1 MRRLS
6 SASHL
11 ALVQSFLMRAPHAA
25 ATAIPAKP
33 LRASGGVAGNSHL
46 TALTAIPLLILL
58 AAEGLTLLSLQAYVK
73 WHVIIGMLI
82 VPLVGLKLG
91 STGYRFLRYYTGR
104 REYVRAGPPPLA
116 LRLLGPIVVAST
128 LGLFGS
134 GVALAVLGP
143 GQQAVLLIH
152 KASFV
157 VWVGSLG
164 LHVLGHIPRIRAL
177 VGTDFGG
184 GDSVAGSR
192 LRLAVVAT
200 AVVAGALVAVATLPL
215 ALHWVQW
222 IQIRR

>member
-33 LRASGGVAGNSHL
+33 LRASGDVAGNSHL

-104 REYVRAGPPPLA
+104 
-116 LRLLGPIVVAST
+116 T
-128 LGLFGS
+128 
-134 GVALAVLGP
+134 
-143 GQQAVLLIH
+143 
-152 KASFV
+152 
-157 VWVGSLG
+157 
-164 LHVLGHIPRIRAL
+164 
-177 VGTDFGG
+177 
-184 GDSVAGSR
+184 
-192 LRLAVVAT
+192 
-200 AVVAGALVAVATLPL
+200 
-215 ALHWVQW
+215 
-222 IQIRR
+222 